1 MSHSLFASYF
11 AEKLRMSPSLGSYL
25 GDRRRDSHVEDA
37 LSPTMLDAA
46 YQLCRKYDMLLHSKK
61 EKGHT
66 LSIEDLTLAWEV
78 KMGLESRQYPLEQLA
93 MNSFRNVVIDMA
105 FNESQIYPKP
115 SESRYHDYITILRTT
130 IANMKAGLHNKVVLP
145 KCICEK
151 LLASLRV
158 FIASSSV
165 IKGTEGVIMEM
176 IEFLEK
182 EYLPACRQTIGLCD
196 LPKGKA
202 MYRHLIRFQTST
214 NMTPEAIHAYG
225 IKEVARIEAAFRRVQ
240 QVLGRSS
247 KEPLSHFYHWAM
259 NRRDQY
265 CSNDAEVI
273 KMYKATQKRIRE
285 TIWKENFDYV
295 LKMDYH
301 IKKVAKEME
310 DTSAGAFY
318 MPSSYKAGG
327 FEGTFYVNM
336 RDLKENPK
344 YNMYT
349 LGLHEGFHH
358 YQYQYMIEN
367 KIPSYMIY
375 GVSNNAYSEGI
386 ALYAE
391 GLGVYTDPMEEFGHL
406 VNDIMRAA
414 RLVVDTGIHWYGWS
428 WKKTL
433 DYMLE
438 HIPLSHTEIETELE
452 RYICYPAQALCYS
465 IGRKV
470 FTELRDAYLKK
481 NPGDIKGYHHSILE
495 NGVLPLDVLKE
506 KIYSSI

>member
-1 MSHSLFASYF
+1 MSRSLFASYF

-37 LSPTMLDAA
+37 LSPVMRDAT
-46 YQLCRKYDMLLHSKK
+46 YQLFKKYDTLLYNKTAKDH
-61 EKGHT
+61 
-66 LSIEDLTLAWEV
+66 LSIEDEALAWEV
-78 KMGLESRQYPLEQLA
+78 KMGLESHQYPLEQLT
-93 MNSFRNVVIDMA
+93 MNSFHNVVIEMA
-105 FNESQIYPKP
+105 FNESQMYPKR
-115 SESRYHDYITILRTT
+115 SESRVIDYIAILRTT
-130 IANMKAGLHNKVVLP
+130 ISNMRAGIHNKVVLP
-145 KCICEK
+145 KCICTK
-151 LLASLRV
+151 LLSSLRS
-158 FIASSSV
+158 FMKSGSV
-165 IKGTEGVIMEM
+165 IKGTEEVLVELIT
-176 IEFLEK
+176 FLEK
-182 EYLPACRQTIGLCD
+182 EYLPACRDTLGLCD

-202 MYRHLIRFQTST
+202 MYRHLIRSQTST

-225 IKEVARIEAAFRRVQ
+225 LKEVARIEAAFRRIQ
-240 QVLGRSS
+240 EVLGRK
-247 KEPLSHFYHWAM
+247 KESLAHFYKWAM
-259 NRRDQY
+259 NQKDQY
-265 CSNDAEVI
+265 CTNDAEVMR
-273 KMYKATQKRIRE
+273 MYKAMQKRIRE
-285 TIWKENFDYV
+285 TIWKDNFDYT
-295 LKMDYH
+295 LKTDYH

-318 MPSSYKAGG
+318 IPSSYKPGE

-349 LGLHEGFHH
+349 LSLHEGFHH

-367 KIPSYMIY
+367 RIPSHMIY

-391 GLGVYTDPMEEFGHL
+391 GLGVYDDPMEEFGHL
-406 VNDIMRAA
+406 VNDMMRAA
-414 RLVVDTGIHWYGWS
+414 RLVVDTGLHWYGWS

-438 HIPLSHTEIETELE
+438 HVPLSHTEIETELE

-470 FTELRDAYLKK
+470 FTDLRHAYLKEH
-481 NPGDIKGYHHSILE
+481 PGNIKEYHRLILE
-495 NGVLPLDVLKE
+495 DGILPLDVLKE
-506 KIYSSI
+506 KMRCV

>member
-1 MSHSLFASYF
+1 MSRSLFASYF

-37 LSPTMLDAA
+37 LSPTMRDAT
-46 YQLCRKYDMLLHSKK
+46 YQLFKRYDTLLCNKK
-61 EKGHT
+61 EKGHP
-66 LSIEDLTLAWEV
+66 LSIEDAALAWEV
-78 KMGLESRQYPLEQLA
+78 KMGLESHQYPLEQLT
-93 MNSFRNVVIDMA
+93 MNSFHNVVIEMA
-105 FNESQIYPKP
+105 FNESQMYPKP
-115 SESRYHDYITILRTT
+115 SESRVIDYNAILRTT
-130 IANMKAGLHNKVVLP
+130 ISNMKAGIRNKVVLP
-145 KCICEK
+145 VRICTK
-151 LLASLRV
+151 LLTSLHS
-158 FIASSSV
+158 FMKSGSA
-165 IKGTEGVIMEM
+165 IKGTEEAIVELIS
-176 IEFLEK
+176 FLEK
-182 EYLPACRQTIGLCD
+182 EYLPACRDTLGLCD

-202 MYRHLIRFQTST
+202 MYRHLIRSQTST

-225 IKEVARIEAAFRRVQ
+225 LKEVARIEAAFRRIQ
-240 QVLGRSS
+240 EVLGRKRES
-247 KEPLSHFYHWAM
+247 LAHFYKWAM
-259 NRRDQY
+259 NRKDQY
-265 CSNDAEVI
+265 CSSDAEVM

-285 TIWKENFDYV
+285 TIWKDNFDYS

-318 MPSSYKAGG
+318 IPSSYKPGE

-349 LGLHEGFHH
+349 LSLHEGFHH

-367 KIPSYMIY
+367 RIPSHMIY
-375 GVSNNAYSEGI
+375 GISNNAYSEGI

-391 GLGVYTDPMEEFGHL
+391 GLGIYDDPMEEFGNL
-406 VNDIMRAA
+406 VNDMMRAA
-414 RLVVDTGIHWYGWS
+414 RLVVDTGLHWYGWS

-433 DYMLE
+433 DYMFQ
-438 HIPLSHTEIETELE
+438 HVPLSHTEIETELE

-470 FTELRDAYLKK
+470 FTDLRDAYLKEH
-481 NPGDIKGYHHSILE
+481 PGDIKGYHHFILE
-495 NGVLPLDVLKE
+495 DGILPLDVLKE
-506 KIYSSI
+506 KMRCV